1 MTSTYPK
8 RVIRAALFD
17 AISAAAAAIGGIG
30 NGSMYEHNCS
40 SLSGVPLCFFGLL
53 HSMGFFTAAQLE
65 AGRKEKSVQLER
77 EVGLG
82 DANILFSSTIGR
94 IVREAFGIEGWS
106 SSDHAVSVIRQE
118 RLLGFEQRV
127 PFDKWA
133 EYFNLQRAV
142 ELPAA
147 VYDALKKSADLFGIG
162 ANYLRQYNADA
173 TQSTP
178 LCILGHAYNGDN
190 DGDVNAAALKAAFQ
204 AEWLEVG
211 WTNDRAVRAINNR
224 KGTPELARVT
234 FEEWAEELNVIRV
247 IELSAENYDALKA
260 SADQF
265 GGIGAGWFYENGTPL
280 CARGHCWAV
289 QRNVLYGS
297 NEVGP
302 VDAELEHALSGGRSG
317 IGIAGPS
324 DRAVQAI
331 NERKGEYHNARVT
344 FEEWANELK
353 IVRGAK

>member
-1 MTSTYPK
+1 VK
-8 RVIRAALFD
+8 A
-17 AISAAAAAIGGIG
+17 
-30 NGSMYEHNCS
+30 
-40 SLSGVPLCFFGLL
+40 
-53 HSMGFFTAAQLE
+53 
-65 AGRKEKSVQLER
+65 KS
-77 EVGLG
+77 
-82 DANILFSSTIGR
+82 
-94 IVREAFGIEGWS
+94 FGIEGWS
-106 SSDHAVSVIRQE
+106 GSDIAVWAVISAGAAARD
-118 RLLGFEQRV
+118 RMSACRST
-127 PFDKWA
+127 KWA
-133 EYFNLQRAV
+133 EYLNLQRAV

-147 VYDALKKSADLFGIG
+147 VYDALKKSADKFGIG
-162 ANYLRQYNADA
+162 ANYLRQYNADE

-224 KGTPELARVT
+224 KGTPALARVT
-234 FEEWAEELNVIRV
+234 FDEWAEELNVIRV

-265 GGIGAGWFYENGTPL
+265 GGIGAGWFYENSTPL

-302 VDAELEHALSGGRSG
+302 VEAELEHALSGGRSG